1 MRSTDEHTDLL
12 RGVISQ
18 KLIRARLRNNRTQKD
33 MAKDAGI
40 SLRQYQYFE
49 SGNCAPNID
58 TLCRIAGALH
68 VHPSYVLPTKKELI
82 VIYG

>member
-1 MRSTDEHTDLL
+1 MPDLRAL
-12 RGVISQ
+12 FSQ
-18 KLIRARLRNNRTQKD
+18 KLIRARLRNSRTQKD
-33 MAKDAGI
+33 MATTAGI

-58 TLCRIAGALH
+58 TLCRIAGALD
-68 VHPSYVLPTKKELI
+68 VHPSYVLPTKRELA

>member
-18 KLIRARLRNNRTQKD
+18 KLIRARLRHNRTQKD
-33 MAKDAGI
+33 MAADAGI

-49 SGNCAPNID
+49 SGNCAPNVD
-58 TLCRIAGALH
+58 TLCRIAGALD
-68 VHPSYVLPTKKELI
+68 VHPSYVLPTKKELV